1 MTTPSPSVPPRS
13 AASMPMGAIGPAG
26 IGMGVLS
33 IVIGILVLAWPG
45 ATLLVVAVLFG
56 LQLIVLGALR
66 IVLSTVAPA
75 DPPWLKPLVIGLGV
89 LTIIAG
95 IICLLRPGT
104 SLLVIAI
111 FLAIGWIFEG
121 VAALAQAFVAD
132 RSVGARIFF
141 IISGVVSVFA
151 GLVVLIFPGGSLVL
165 LARFGGLMLI
175 IIGVAEV
182 VAAFMVK
189 RLTSAR

>member
-13 AASMPMGAIGPAG
+13 AGGMAMPTIGPAG

-33 IVIGILVLAWPG
+33 ILIGILLLAWPG

-56 LQLIVLGALR
+56 IQLIVLGALR
-66 IVLSTVAPA
+66 IALSSAAPA
-75 DPPWLKPLVIGLGV
+75 DPSWLKPLVIVMGV
-89 LTIIAG
+89 LTVIAG
-95 IICLLRPGT
+95 IFCLVRPST

-121 VAALAQAFVAD
+121 IAAVAQAFMAD

-141 IISGVVSVFA
+141 IISGIVSVVA
-151 GLVVLIFPGGSLVL
+151 GLVVAIFPQDSLVL
-165 LARFGGLMLI
+165 LTRFGGILLI
-175 IIGVAEV
+175 IIGIAEV
-182 VAAFMVK
+182 VAAFMA
-189 RLTSAR
+189 RRTTSAR

>member
-13 AASMPMGAIGPAG
+13 AAPMTMPAMGPAG
-26 IGMGVLS
+26 IGMGALS
-33 IVIGILVLAWPG
+33 IVVGILVLAWPG

-56 LQLIVLGALR
+56 IQLIVLGALR
-66 IVLSTVAPA
+66 IALSSVAPA
-75 DPPWLKPLVIGLGV
+75 DPPWLKPLAIAMGV
-89 LTIIAG
+89 LTVIAG

-121 VAALAQAFVAD
+121 IAALAQAFLAD

-141 IISGVVSVFA
+141 IISGIISVVA
-151 GLVVLIFPGGSLVL
+151 GLVVAIFPGSSLAL
-165 LARFGGLMLI
+165 LTRFGGILLV
-175 IIGVAEV
+175 IIGIAEV
-182 VAAFMVK
+182 AAAVMA
-189 RLTSAR
+189 RRMTSAR

>member
-13 AASMPMGAIGPAG
+13 AVPMTMPAMGPAG
-26 IGMGVLS
+26 IGMGALS
-33 IVIGILVLAWPG
+33 IVVGILVLAWPG

-56 LQLIVLGALR
+56 IQLIVLGALR
-66 IVLSTVAPA
+66 IALSSVAPA
-75 DPPWLKPLVIGLGV
+75 DPPWLRPLAIVLGV
-89 LTIIAG
+89 LTVIAG

-121 VAALAQAFVAD
+121 IAALAQAFLAD

-141 IISGVVSVFA
+141 IISGIISVVA
-151 GLVVLIFPGGSLVL
+151 GLVVAIFPGSSLAL
-165 LARFGGLMLI
+165 LTRFGGILLV
-175 IIGVAEV
+175 IIGIAEV
-182 VAAFMVK
+182 AAAVMA
-189 RLTSAR
+189 RRMTSAR